1 MWPNV
6 SWRLRPHAAGRNRG
20 GGYLWEWLAWT
31 LHSVGSMASPRAV
44 QSEGARLVHELMKRE
59 FVTMAPGESLL
70 EAERIMRLARI
81 RHMPIIEQGQL
92 VGILSHRDV
101 VEWSIPDRAYG
112 SPRQREEF
120 LQGIAVA
127 EAMHSKPW
135 TARPGT
141 SLREAAERML
151 RFKIGC
157 LPVVESG
164 ADGLRLVGLITE
176 SDLLRA
182 DYMADLETTDEND

>member
-1 MWPNV
+1 MEV
-6 SWRLRPHAAGRNRG
+6 SASRKS
-20 GGYLWEWLAWT
+20 LART
-31 LHSVGSMASPRAV
+31 LQLVESMASRRAV
-44 QSEGARLVHELMKRE
+44 QSESAKFVQELMKRE
-59 FVTMAPGESLL
+59 FVTMAPEESLL

-81 RHMPIIEQGQL
+81 RHMPIIEGGQL

-101 VEWSIPDRAYG
+101 VEWCIPERAAR

-120 LQGIAVA
+120 LQSTAVS

-135 TARPGT
+135 TATPGT

-157 LPVVESG
+157 LPVVETEE
-164 ADGLRLVGLITE
+164 DGLRLVGLITE

-182 DYMADLETTDEND
+182 AYTLDIEASEKPE